1 MSHAIQPVLASF
13 ALALELKL
21 RKKTISGYV
30 DEVVIP
36 YDRDLGPVLF
46 EHYGADTA
54 RRVAEQAPMNVLE
67 IPAGTGIV
75 TRHLRNLLAKEARLT
90 AVDISDSMMD
100 VARQKFHPGEQVTFQ
115 NVDATALPFDDEAFD
130 AVVCQFGIMFF
141 DRNKGF
147 REVYRT
153 LKPGGRYLFRVW
165 DSERY
170 NPFASLSFEVLKRY
184 FPSDTPQFLFDPVSC
199 HQIDPLKEQLIQIGF
214 DPVVISVQRH
224 EYDILDVTAFARAL
238 VYTPV
243 IFEIRD
249 KGGVDPEDIVT
260 ELAEAFKKEFG
271 SSPMRYPMQAILFET
286 EKPKI

>member
-1 MSHAIQPVLASF
+1 M
-13 ALALELKL
+13 
-21 RKKTISGYV
+21 SGYV

-54 RRVAEQAPMNVLE
+54 RRVAEQLPSNVLE
-67 IPAGTGIV
+67 IAAGTGIV
-75 TRHLRNLLAKEARLT
+75 TRHLRSLLPKTTQLT
-90 AVDISDSMMD
+90 AIDISDSMMD
-100 VARQKFHPGEQVTFQ
+100 VARQKFDADEGVVFQ
-115 NVDATALPFDDEAFD
+115 NADATALPYGDESFD

-141 DRNKGF
+141 DREKGF

-170 NPFASLSFEVLKRY
+170 NPFASLSFEVLKQY
-184 FPSDTPQFLFDPVSC
+184 FPANPPQFLFDPVSC
-199 HQIDPLKEQLIQIGF
+199 HQIDPLKEQLIEIGF
-214 DPVVISVQRH
+214 DPIVISVQRH
-224 EYDILDVTAFARAL
+224 VYDIVDVEAFARAL

-249 KGGVDPEDIVT
+249 RGGVAPEDIVKQ
-260 ELAEAFKKEFG
+260 LAEAFTKEFG
-271 SSPMRYPMQAILFET
+271 ANPMRYPMQAILFET
-286 EKPKI
+286 EKPKN

>member
-1 MSHAIQPVLASF
+1 M
-13 ALALELKL
+13 
-21 RKKTISGYV
+21 SGYV

-54 RRVAEQAPMNVLE
+54 RRVAEQAPMDVLE
-67 IPAGTGIV
+67 IAAGTGIV
-75 TRHLRNLLAKEARLT
+75 TRHLRNLLAKDARLT

-100 VARQKFHPGEQVTFQ
+100 VARKKFRPDEQITFQ
-115 NVDATALPFDDEAFD
+115 NVDATALPFANEAFD

-141 DRNKGF
+141 DREKGF
-147 REVYRT
+147 REVYRA

-165 DSERY
+165 DSEHY
-170 NPFASLSFEVLKRY
+170 NPYASLTFEVLKQY
-184 FPSDTPQFLFDPVSC
+184 FPSDTPRFLFDTVSC

-214 DPVVISVQRH
+214 DPIVISVQRH
-224 EYDILDVTAFARAL
+224 VYDILDITAFARAL

-249 KGGVDPEDIVT
+249 RGGVDPEDIVK
-260 ELAEAFKKEFG
+260 ELADAFKQEFG

-286 EKPKI
+286 EKPKA

>member
-1 MSHAIQPVLASF
+1 M
-13 ALALELKL
+13 
-21 RKKTISGYV
+21 SGYV

-54 RRVAEQAPMNVLE
+54 RRVAEQAPMDVLE
-67 IPAGTGIV
+67 IAAGTGIV
-75 TRHLRNLLAKEARLT
+75 TRHLRNLLAKDARLT
-90 AVDISDSMMD
+90 AIDISDSMMD
-100 VARQKFHPGEQVTFQ
+100 VARSKFLPSEQITFQ
-115 NVDATALPFDDEAFD
+115 NADATALPFNDEAFD
-130 AVVCQFGIMFF
+130 AVFCQFGIMFF
-141 DRNKGF
+141 DREKGF

-153 LKPGGRYLFRVW
+153 LKPNGRYLFRVW

-170 NPFASLSFEVLKRY
+170 NPFASLSFEVLKQY
-184 FPSDTPQFLFDPVSC
+184 FPSAPPQFLFDPVSC
-199 HQIDPLKEQLIQIGF
+199 HQIDPLKEQLIRIGF

-249 KGGVDPEDIVT
+249 KGGVDPEEIVK
-260 ELAEAFKKEFG
+260 ELANAFKKEFG
-271 SSPMRYPMQAILFET
+271 SNPMRYPMQAILFET
-286 EKPKI
+286 EKRKA